1 MLLSYGKLKNSMRRF
16 VEPIL
21 AFFARRIVA
30 KYEPKIVGITGSV
43 GKTSTRAAV
52 FAVLS
57 QRYSAYTPPKNLND
71 KIGLPLG
78 IIGMDSPGK
87 SMIGWAKVLA
97 RALSLLLFR
106 QKYPEVLVLEYGI
119 DRVGEMGQL
128 LAIAVPQVSV
138 LTSIG
143 FSHYEFFSDIE
154 TVAREKSRI
163 LEALPASGIAVL
175 NGDDERVLAQSGKA
189 KGLVITYGHTS
200 QTVDLLEQTEIFTDT
215 PATTLR
221 MRTPRFSLTARLSA
235 LGAPHVSAGLAAVAV
250 AEALGVEE
258 SAVVRGLAAYRP
270 VPGRLHILGGVRR
283 SWVIDDT
290 YNASPDSM
298 REALALLGRFPGAH
312 KLAVLGDM
320 LELGAVSDAE
330 HQAIGR
336 QAASLGVNH
345 LVTVGPSGKIIAEAA
360 LAAGLPEE
368 RVISFD
374 TSAQATVTVQELMR
388 EGSVVLVK
396 GSQGVRMER
405 ITKEIMAEPM
415 RAGDLLCRQYGT
427 WLRQ

>member
-1 MLLSYGKLKNSMRRF
+1 MRHII
-16 VEPIL
+16 EPVL
-21 AFFARRIVA
+21 AFFARKIVA
-30 KYEPKIVGITGSV
+30 KYQPKIVGITGSV

-52 FAVLS
+52 FAVVS
-57 QRYSAYTPPKNLND
+57 GRFSAYTPPKNLND

-87 SMIGWAKVLA
+87 SFVGWVKVIV
-97 RALSLLLFR
+97 RAISLLVFK

-119 DRVGEMGQL
+119 DRVGEMQQL
-128 LAIAVPQVSV
+128 LAIATPHVSV

-143 FSHYEFFSDIE
+143 FSHYEFFNDIE
-154 TVAREKSRI
+154 TVAREKGYI
-163 LEALPASGIAVL
+163 LQALQTGGIAVL
-175 NGDDERVLAQSGKA
+175 NGDDSRVLAQASGLNSA
-189 KGLVITYGHTS
+189 VVTYGHGT
-200 QTVDLLEQTEIFTDT
+200 QTVSLIEKVEAFTDT
-215 PATTLR
+215 PVTNVQI
-221 MRTPRFSLTARLSA
+221 RTSYFSVSAQLFA
-235 LGAPHVSAGLAAVAV
+235 LGAPHVSAALAAVAV

-258 SAVVRGLAAYRP
+258 SAIVRGLSAYRP
-270 VPGRLHILGGVRR
+270 VPGRLNVIGGLRR
-283 SWVIDDT
+283 SWIIDDT

-298 REALALLGRFPGAH
+298 REALALLSRFPGSH
-312 KLAVLGDM
+312 KIAVLGDM
-320 LELGAVSDAE
+320 LELGSVSDAE
-330 HQAIGR
+330 HVAIGT
-336 QAASLGVNH
+336 QVATVGVNH

-405 ITKEIMAEPM
+405 VTKEIMAEPM
-415 RAGDLLCRQYGT
+415 RAADVLCRQYGK
-427 WLRQ
+427 WLQS

>member
-1 MLLSYGKLKNSMRRF
+1 MRIF
-16 VEPIL
+16 VEPLL
-21 AFFARRIVA
+21 AFLARKIVV
-30 KYEPKIVGITGSV
+30 KYKPKIVGITGSV

-87 SMIGWAKVLA
+87 SMIGWIKVLL
-97 RALSLLLFR
+97 RASLLLLFK

-119 DRVGEMGQL
+119 DRVGEMQQL
-128 LAIAVPQVSV
+128 LAIATPNVSV

-143 FSHYEFFSDIE
+143 FSHYEFFTDIE
-154 TVAREKSRI
+154 TVAREKGYI
-163 LEALPASGIAVL
+163 LQALSSDGTAVL
-175 NGDDERVLAQSGKA
+175 NGDDERVLAQA
-189 KGLVITYGHTS
+189 PTVKGAVVTYGRGA
-200 QTVDLLEQTEIFTDT
+200 QTVSLVEKVESFTDT
-215 PATTLR
+215 PSTTLLV
-221 MRTPRFSLTARLSA
+221 RTSHFSLSLRIPA
-235 LGAPHVSAGLAAVAV
+235 LGTPHVSAALAAVAV
-250 AEALGVEE
+250 AEAMGVEE
-258 SAVVRGLAAYRP
+258 SAIVRGLSVYRP
-270 VPGRLHILGGVRR
+270 VPGRLNIIDGLRR

-298 REALALLGRFPGAH
+298 YEALALLGRIPGSH
-312 KLAVLGDM
+312 KMAVLGDM
-320 LELGAVSDAE
+320 LELGSVSDAE
-330 HQAIGR
+330 H
-336 QAASLGVNH
+336 ASVGEQVATLGVNH

-360 LAAGLPEE
+360 CAAGLPEE

-388 EGSVVLVK
+388 EGSIVLVK
-396 GSQGVRMER
+396 GSQGTRMER

-415 RAGDLLCRQYGT
+415 RASDLLCRQYGK
-427 WLRQ
+427 WLHS

>member
-1 MLLSYGKLKNSMRRF
+1 MRYII
-16 VEPIL
+16 EPVL
-21 AFFARRIVA
+21 AFFARKIVA
-30 KYEPKIVGITGSV
+30 KYQPKIVGITGSV

-57 QRYSAYTPPKNLND
+57 QRFSAYTPPKNLND

-87 SMIGWAKVLA
+87 SFVGWVKVMV
-97 RALSLLLFR
+97 RAISLLVFK

-119 DRVGEMGQL
+119 DRVGEMQQL
-128 LAIAVPQVSV
+128 LAIATPHVSV
-138 LTSIG
+138 LTSVG
-143 FSHYEFFSDIE
+143 FSHYEFFNDIE
-154 TVAREKSRI
+154 TVAREKGYI
-163 LEALPASGIAVL
+163 LQALKTDGIAVL
-175 NGDDERVLAQSGKA
+175 NGDDSRVLAQASSVRG
-189 KGLVITYGHTS
+189 GVVTYGHGAQAVS
-200 QTVDLLEQTEIFTDT
+200 LIQKIEAFADI
-215 PATTLR
+215 PATNVQIQTS
-221 MRTPRFSLTARLSA
+221 RFSLSAQLFA
-235 LGAPHVSAGLAAVAV
+235 LGAPHVSAALAAVAV

-258 SAVVRGLAAYRP
+258 SAVVRGLSAYRP
-270 VPGRLHILGGVRR
+270 VPGRLNVIGGLRR
-283 SWVIDDT
+283 SWIIDDT

-298 REALALLGRFPGAH
+298 REALALLGRFPGPH
-312 KLAVLGDM
+312 KIAVLGDM
-320 LELGAVSDAE
+320 LELGSVSDAE
-330 HQAIGR
+330 HVAIGT
-336 QAASLGVNH
+336 QVATVGVNH

-405 ITKEIMAEPM
+405 VTKEIMAEPM
-415 RAGDLLCRQYGT
+415 RAADVLCRQYGK
-427 WLRQ
+427 WLQG

>member
-1 MLLSYGKLKNSMRRF
+1 M
-16 VEPIL
+16 
-21 AFFARRIVA
+21 
-30 KYEPKIVGITGSV
+30 
-43 GKTSTRAAV
+43 
-52 FAVLS
+52 
-57 QRYSAYTPPKNLND
+57 
-71 KIGLPLG
+71 
-78 IIGMDSPGK
+78 
-87 SMIGWAKVLA
+87 
-97 RALSLLLFR
+97 
-106 QKYPEVLVLEYGI
+106 
-119 DRVGEMGQL
+119 
-128 LAIAVPQVSV
+128 
-138 LTSIG
+138 
-143 FSHYEFFSDIE
+143 
-154 TVAREKSRI
+154 
-163 LEALPASGIAVL
+163 
-175 NGDDERVLAQSGKA
+175 
-189 KGLVITYGHTS
+189 
-200 QTVDLLEQTEIFTDT
+200 
-215 PATTLR
+215 
-221 MRTPRFSLTARLSA
+221 
-235 LGAPHVSAGLAAVAV
+235 
-250 AEALGVEE
+250 
-258 SAVVRGLAAYRP
+258 
-270 VPGRLHILGGVRR
+270 
-283 SWVIDDT
+283 IDDT